1 MTALNT
7 PNALKLDYVVEI
19 VYDNNPQNI
28 SSFHYESFEKALEHY
43 SKIAD
48 NTTNFIILAQ
58 DTIVTRSGSAED
70 FKRLMLAKNK

>member
-43 SKIAD
+43 NKIVD
-48 NTTNFIILAQ
+48 NTTHFIILAQ
-58 DTIVTRSGSAED
+58 DTIVTRVGSAED
-70 FKRLMLAKNK
+70 FKRLILAKNK